1 MQYIGRPT
9 PIGSGRPFYL
19 ILFYNL
25 LIFNLAD
32 GPGGMAAKPSDP
44 VADKPSCVTGVH
56 AVGVALGLRV
66 KTLYCKTLT
75 IMEVKL
81 YPREPVLIVDDE
93 EAILQHTAALLETS
107 GINNLET
114 CSESGAVIE
123 LLRKRDYAA
132 LILDLAMP
140 QPNGESILAIAREEF
155 PGLPVII
162 VTGAGDI
169 GSAVRCMKAGATDY
183 LAKPVEPTH
192 FTAAI
197 KRLLELGETRQ
208 ECADIRDS
216 LLRGELRK
224 PECFSELIAVGAR
237 MKALFQYAE
246 AIAHSARTVLIQG
259 ETGTGKELLARA
271 IHRASGRPGPLVCVN
286 IAGID
291 DTMFSDTLFGHTR
304 GAFTGALEARKGL
317 LVQADSGTILLDEI
331 GDLLPASQV
340 KLLRLLES
348 SEFFP
353 LGSDLPRRTAARF
366 IVSTHQN
373 LATLVKEG
381 RFRRDLYYRINAYE
395 LRIPPLRE
403 RREDIAP
410 ILEGFIESAA
420 REAGIRPPRYPV
432 QLPILLGTY
441 AFPGNVRELRSL
453 VYGVL
458 SRHGGGTLPLSPFA
472 EGIGAALDTLGPEDD
487 RDPEVRFGSVLPTLR
502 RVTDALV
509 KEALLRAEGNPGIAA
524 GLLGISRQALA
535 KRLRHREDSGAEAP
549 I

>member
-1 MQYIGRPT
+1 MMFL
-9 PIGSGRPFYL
+9 S
-19 ILFYNL
+19 
-25 LIFNLAD
+25 
-32 GPGGMAAKPSDP
+32 
-44 VADKPSCVTGVH
+44 V
-56 AVGVALGLRV
+56 
-66 KTLYCKTLT
+66 

-81 YPREPVLIVDDE
+81 YPREPVLIVDDDD
-93 EAILQHTAALLETS
+93 AILQHTAALLETS
-107 GINNLET
+107 GISNLET

-123 LLRKRDYAA
+123 LLRKRNFSA

-140 QPNGESILAIAREEF
+140 HPNGESILAIAREEF

-162 VTGAGDI
+162 VTGAGDMD
-169 GSAVRCMKAGATDY
+169 SAVRCMKAGATDY
-183 LAKPVEPTH
+183 LAKPVEPSH
-192 FTAAI
+192 FTATI
-197 KRLLELGETRQ
+197 TRLLELGETRQ
-208 ECADIRDS
+208 ECADIKDS

-224 PECFSELIAVGAR
+224 PECFSELIAVSAR
-237 MKALFQYAE
+237 MKALFQYSE
-246 AIAHSARTVLIQG
+246 AIAPSARTVLIQG

-271 IHRASGRPGPLVCVN
+271 IHRASGRSGPLLCVN

-340 KLLRLLES
+340 KLLRLLEG

-353 LGSDLPRRTAARF
+353 LGSDLPRRTSTRF

-373 LATLVKEG
+373 LAALVKEG
-381 RFRRDLYYRINAYE
+381 RFRRDLYYRVNAYD

-410 ILEGFIESAA
+410 LLDGFIESAA

-432 QLPILLGTY
+432 QLPMLLGTY

-458 SRHGGGTLPLSPFA
+458 SRHKGGILPLAPFT
-472 EGIGAALDTLGPEDD
+472 EGIGAALDTLGSEDALKQ
-487 RDPEVRFGSVLPTLR
+487 EFSFGPTLPTLHR
-502 RVTDALV
+502 ATDALV
-509 KEALLRAEGNPGIAA
+509 EEALRRAEGNPGIAA

-535 KRLRHREDSGAEAP
+535 KRLRRREESGAEAP